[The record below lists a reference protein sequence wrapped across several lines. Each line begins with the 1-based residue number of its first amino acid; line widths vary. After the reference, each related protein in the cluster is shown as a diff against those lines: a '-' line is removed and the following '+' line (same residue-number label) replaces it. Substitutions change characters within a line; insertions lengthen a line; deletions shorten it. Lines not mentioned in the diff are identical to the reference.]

1 MVLVTVNGVKRLI
14 APGSDWPV
22 ASGDQAKWGIP
33 SVLVAL
39 LMAQVGAIFW
49 FSAIASLLYGSDP
62 IPSADSR
69 PIWTLLVFN
78 AGLWLAYFFGP
89 IIVKRYSESGPL
101 LDFNLGITLRE
112 AAVAIALGVG
122 TQLAVLPALYWVLLR
137 FVSGDPSESAI
148 ALTDRVDGTLDLA
161 LVSFAVVIVAPIVEE
176 WFYRGFVFSTLARRI
191 GVLGAASVSS
201 ALFALVHLE
210 AILLPGLFVLAL
222 LLCWIT
228 VRSAKIGPAILAHMA
243 FNATTVVQLLVL

>member
-62 IPSADSR
+62 IPAADSR

-89 IIVKRYSESGPL
+89 IIVKRYSESGVSLSPIIKV
-101 LDFNLGITLRE
+101 FLRHY
-112 AAVAIALGVG
+112 GV
-122 TQLAVLPALYWVLLR
+122 
-137 FVSGDPSESAI
+137 
-148 ALTDRVDGTLDLA
+148 
-161 LVSFAVVIVAPIVEE
+161 VE
-176 WFYRGFVFSTLARRI
+176 
-191 GVLGAASVSS
+191 
-201 ALFALVHLE
+201 
-210 AILLPGLFVLAL
+210 
-222 LLCWIT
+222 
-228 VRSAKIGPAILAHMA
+228 
-243 FNATTVVQLLVL
+243 